1 MSRFVRTLAASA
13 AILLTSCGGGDGG
26 QTDYVLN
33 ASPGGIWTGTD
44 AVTGLDMLGL
54 VDELGDFHF
63 IRADG
68 VQFVGTALT
77 AVNDVVADL
86 EGITAFGRTFPDG
99 STHGTGTLNG
109 GVQERQSLDG
119 VADFITASG
128 TGTHVLIGFAF
139 DDSYFETSSLAIIA
153 GTYSDAA
160 TGTVVTIDS
169 KGRVF
174 AQDATNGCV
183 VNGTVSIIEATYN
196 VYRVQV
202 SYASCQGAAGAL
214 NDATLTGL
222 ATLQDTLSPQQ
233 VIAGVTGG
241 NGSAKY
247 AIAYKLIRLSPP
259 TI

>member
-1 MSRFVRTLAASA
+1 M
-13 AILLTSCGGGDGG
+13 
-26 QTDYVLN
+26 
-33 ASPGGIWTGTD
+33 
-44 AVTGLDMLGL
+44 
-54 VDELGDFHF
+54 
-63 IRADG
+63 
-68 VQFVGTALT
+68 
-77 AVNDVVADL
+77 
-86 EGITAFGRTFPDG
+86 
-99 STHGTGTLNG
+99 
-109 GVQERQSLDG
+109 
-119 VADFITASG
+119 
-128 TGTHVLIGFAF
+128 
-139 DDSYFETSSLAIIA
+139 
-153 GTYSDAA
+153 YSDAA

-169 KGRVF
+169 KGGVF

-202 SYASCQGAAGAL
+202 SYASCQGAAAAL